1 LKIDQHAIA
10 SSWRISVRRL
20 LGRQSSSLISESRQG
35 RPFPHPDSDNR
46 YAGHG
51 SILCLLSVSIQGEK
65 QRAECAPKGTAQRAF
80 SSLPKN
86 HYRHIL

>member
-1 LKIDQHAIA
+1 MQREDPEGIV
-10 SSWRISVRRL
+10 ISCDFCRRDWD
-20 LGRQSSSLISESRQG
+20 GQEAMIEG
-35 RPFPHPDSDNR
+35 H
-46 YAGHG
+46 HG